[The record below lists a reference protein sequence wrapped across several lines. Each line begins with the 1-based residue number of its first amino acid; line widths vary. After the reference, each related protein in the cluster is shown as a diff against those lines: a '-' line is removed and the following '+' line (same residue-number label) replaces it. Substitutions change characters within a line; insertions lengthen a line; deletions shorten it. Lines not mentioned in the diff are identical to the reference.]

1 MFRKKQETVD
11 EQILEM
17 DKLNALINAAEK
29 EMLRLKKQYETVV
42 ESRNFT
48 GIMLIDRNDELCIL
62 YEKANIQEE
71 VHTSGTMSINKLED
85 EVRILGLECRE
96 VERSIHVT
104 RKLLPTIPMLDENVA
119 LLQKELLEARR
130 ESEKLSLQLE
140 DPENKG
146 RWRRLDGKIPTS
158 EELQAKMNQLDERLN
173 DKKEQLLEKELILEE
188 ITSLS
193 DRLRQQAGEGRAD
206 TLELAKKVNDYQNR
220 IRAVTRKLMATISEL
235 SMYQVRAHAQQQA
248 LVPLPP
254 FLVCLQLLLPL
265 PAVDSCHSLV
275 PPRFDLPPQATAIK
289 LGAERDDLNEE
300 AQDATARL
308 ERGEAPTA
316 VSGCP
321 SSSWLLVADAS
332 CCRHR
337 LILPAPDR
345 ALPAFLLSAANP
357 EPLALSVPS
366 CRRRSGN
373 GSGRNGNG
381 SRCGGCRRRR
391 WRPRRWPTRA
401 ATPSRRRPTR
411 GPTPT
416 SRSSSASPSPTAT
429 TTPSSRRSPAAP
441 CATSAGRSQRR
452 SLSRGSCRCG
462 NVGNFRSTWN
472 PDRCLIIRCCNIYM
486 VHRLPKTL
494 QP

>member
-1 MFRKKQETVD
+1 M
-11 EQILEM
+11 
-17 DKLNALINAAEK
+17 
-29 EMLRLKKQYETVV
+29 
-42 ESRNFT
+42 
-48 GIMLIDRNDELCIL
+48 
-62 YEKANIQEE
+62 
-71 VHTSGTMSINKLED
+71 
-85 EVRILGLECRE
+85 
-96 VERSIHVT
+96 
-104 RKLLPTIPMLDENVA
+104 A

-235 SMYQVRAHAQQQA
+235 SMYQVRAAPSSSIGINEPLCPSLPHLSSASA
-248 LVPLPP
+248 PSSLCRCLPP
-254 FLVCLQLLLPL
+254 TRFPCCDLL
-265 PAVDSCHSLV
+265 
-275 PPRFDLPPQATAIK
+275 PQATAIK
-289 LGAERDDLNEE
+289 LGAERDDLADE
-300 AQDATARL
+300 AQEATVRL
-308 ERGEAPTA
+308 ESGEAPTA

-321 SSSWLLVADAS
+321 VAAS

-337 LILPAPDR
+337 LLPAPDP
-345 ALPAFLLSAANP
+345 ALPGALLSPDNP
-357 EPLALSVPS
+357 EPLWRLFRTP
-366 CRRRSGN
+366 CRKRSGN
-373 GSGRNGNG
+373 GSGRNGNA

-391 WRPRRWPTRA
+391 WRPRRLLNRA
-401 ATPSRRRPTR
+401 ATPSRRLPTR

-416 SRSSSASPSPTAT
+416 SRSSSASPSPMAT

-441 CATSAGRSQRR
+441 MRHIRR
-452 SLSRGSCRCG
+452 
-462 NVGNFRSTWN
+462 
-472 PDRCLIIRCCNIYM
+472 PQPKEIII
-486 VHRLPKTL
+486 
-494 QP
+494 